1 MRVVVTGAT
10 SMIGVA
16 LIKECI
22 KSGDEVLAIIRE
34 GTGRMERLPVS
45 ELIKIEYADL
55 GTLDTVR
62 GDGKPYDV
70 FYHFAWGHTGKNER
84 DNPLLQEENIH
95 SALLAVKLANRLNCK
110 KFIGAG
116 SQAEYGQ
123 INGVIDANTRPNPV
137 ISYGIAKL
145 SANMMSRR
153 MCEQLG
159 LIHIWGRIF
168 SVYGT
173 NDNEGTMLDY
183 AIKQFIKGEKASF
196 SAATQIWNYLY
207 EDDAGKMFY
216 LLGEKDVEGG
226 IYLIA
231 NNESKILKKYIEEM
245 IDIYGEEVSYEFAPT
260 GANSTEINL
269 NVDINKTIKA
279 IEYIPQITFAEGIN
293 NMINSLKL
301 RENNIV

>member
-22 KSGDEVLAIIRE
+22 KNGDEVLAIVRK
-34 GTGRMERLPVS
+34 GTGRIDRLPVS
-45 ELIKIEYADL
+45 ELIRIKYAEL
-55 GTLDTVR
+55 STLNTVK

-84 DNPLLQEENIH
+84 DDPLLQEENVYFT
-95 SALLAVKLANRLNCK
+95 LLAVELANRLNCK

-116 SQAEYGQ
+116 SQAEYGR
-123 INGVIDANTRPNPV
+123 NVRVIDADTRPDPV

-145 SANMMSRR
+145 SANMMSHR

-159 LIHIWGRIF
+159 MMHIWGRIF

-183 AIKQFIKGEKASF
+183 AIKQFINGEKALF
-196 SAATQIWNYLY
+196 SAATQMWNYLY

-226 IYLIA
+226 IYVIA
-231 NNESKILKKYIEEM
+231 NDESKILKEYIEEM
-245 IDIYGEEVSYEFAPT
+245 VQAYDGRVTYEFAPIDL
-260 GANSTEINL
+260 ANQEINL
-269 NVDINKTIKA
+269 NVDIRKTIEA
-279 IEYIPQITFAEGIN
+279 IGYIPQVAFSEGIEK
-293 NMINSLKL
+293 MIKNLKL
-301 RENNIV
+301 RF